1 MIDGKRKENEITQLT
16 EENSLFY
23 SAGDE
28 LLQDRESFLFSLLK
42 ISRSVNQV
50 YKFPAEIKQT
60 CHRIKHRC
68 L

>member
-28 LLQDRESFLFSLLK
+28 LLREREREFSLF
-42 ISRSVNQV
+42 I
-50 YKFPAEIKQT
+50 T
-60 CHRIKHRC
+60 
-68 L
+68 